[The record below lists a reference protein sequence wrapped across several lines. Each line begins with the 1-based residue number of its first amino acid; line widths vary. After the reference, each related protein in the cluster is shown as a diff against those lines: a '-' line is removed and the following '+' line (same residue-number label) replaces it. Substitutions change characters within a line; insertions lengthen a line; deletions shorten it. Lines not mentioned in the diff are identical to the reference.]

1 MTLNEQLI
9 RLSSYKINFNI
20 YEGTV
25 IISLEYPKDWTVL
38 EINSSDIQTT
48 SENGRQFYWVPLQMD
63 VEKVFELIDE
73 TIEYNKDIE
82 AKSELFKQKI
92 DEMRKIFLEEDLQ
105 TLRTMEFKM
114 KKKKLPKKK
123 VTEEKENN
131 ITEVNDAANDK
142 QTPSENKQ
150 EEVITESVKEEN
162 MVSLE
167 ETNSKVKEPTEID
180 KMIEQ
185 AVKEKQE
192 KKINNAKYI
201 KGIWRL

>member
-1 MTLNEQLI
+1 MTLKEQLI

-48 SENGRQFYWVPLQMD
+48 SENGRQFYWVPLQID

-131 ITEVNDAANDK
+131 ITEVNDAANGK

-150 EEVITESVKEEN
+150 EEVITEPVKEEN

-185 AVKEKQE
+185 AVKEKQG
-192 KKINNAKYI
+192 KNK
-201 KGIWRL
+201 

>member
-38 EINSSDIQTT
+38 QVNSNDIQTT
-48 SENGRQFYWVPLQMD
+48 SENGRQFYWVPLQTD
-63 VEKVFELIDE
+63 VEKVFELIHE

-92 DEMRKIFLEEDLQ
+92 DEMRKIFLEEDLH
-105 TLRTMEFKM
+105 TLKTMEFKM

-123 VTEEKENN
+123 AMEGKEDN
-131 ITEVNDAANDK
+131 ITEVNDAANGK

-185 AVKEKQE
+185 AVKEKQG
-192 KKINNAKYI
+192 KK
-201 KGIWRL
+201 

>member
-131 ITEVNDAANDK
+131 ITEVNDAANGK

-185 AVKEKQE
+185 AVKEKQG
-192 KKINNAKYI
+192 KNK
-201 KGIWRL
+201 

>member
-192 KKINNAKYI
+192 KK
-201 KGIWRL
+201 

>member
-131 ITEVNDAANDK
+131 ITEVNDAANGK

-150 EEVITESVKEEN
+150 EEVITEPVKEEN

-185 AVKEKQE
+185 AVKEKQG
-192 KKINNAKYI
+192 KK
-201 KGIWRL
+201 

>member
-38 EINSSDIQTT
+38 QVNSNDIQTT
-48 SENGRQFYWVPLQMD
+48 SENGRQFYWVPLQTD

-82 AKSELFKQKI
+82 AKSELFRQKI
-92 DEMRKIFLEEDLQ
+92 DEMRKIFLEEDLH
-105 TLRTMEFKM
+105 TLKTMEFKM

-123 VTEEKENN
+123 VMEGKEDN
-131 ITEVNDAANDK
+131 ITEVNDAANGK
-142 QTPSENKQ
+142 QPPAENKQ
-150 EEVITESVKEEN
+150 QEVITEPVKEEN

-185 AVKEKQE
+185 AVKEKQG
-192 KKINNAKYI
+192 KNK
-201 KGIWRL
+201 

>member
-25 IISLEYPKDWTVL
+25 IISLEYPKDWTIL

-82 AKSELFKQKI
+82 AKSDLFKQKI

-131 ITEVNDAANDK
+131 ITEVNDAANGK

-150 EEVITESVKEEN
+150 EEVVTEPVKEEN

-192 KKINNAKYI
+192 KK
-201 KGIWRL
+201 

>member
-73 TIEYNKDIE
+73 TIE

-131 ITEVNDAANDK
+131 ITEVNDAANGK

-150 EEVITESVKEEN
+150 EEVITEPVKEEN

-185 AVKEKQE
+185 AVKEKQG
-192 KKINNAKYI
+192 KNK
-201 KGIWRL
+201 

>member
-38 EINSSDIQTT
+38 QVNSNDIQTT
-48 SENGRQFYWVPLQMD
+48 SENGRQFYWVPLQTD

-123 VTEEKENN
+123 VTEEKEDN
-131 ITEVNDAANDK
+131 ITEVNDTANDK

-150 EEVITESVKEEN
+150 EEVVTESVKEEN
-162 MVSLE
+162 MVSLK

-185 AVKEKQE
+185 AVKEKTR
-192 KKINNAKYI
+192 KK
-201 KGIWRL
+201 

>member
-131 ITEVNDAANDK
+131 ITEVNDAANGK

-150 EEVITESVKEEN
+150 EEVVTESVKEEN

-185 AVKEKQE
+185 AVKEKQG
-192 KKINNAKYI
+192 KNK
-201 KGIWRL
+201 

>member
-38 EINSSDIQTT
+38 QVNSNDIQTT
-48 SENGRQFYWVPLQMD
+48 SENGRQFYWVPLQTD

-92 DEMRKIFLEEDLQ
+92 DEMRKIFLEEDLH
-105 TLRTMEFKM
+105 TLKTMEFKM

-123 VTEEKENN
+123 VMEGKEDN
-131 ITEVNDAANDK
+131 ITEIGNVVDNK
-142 QTPSENKQ
+142 EKLSENKQ
-150 EEVITESVKEEN
+150 EEVVTESVKEEN

-185 AVKEKQE
+185 AVKEKTR
-192 KKINNAKYI
+192 KNK
-201 KGIWRL
+201 

>member
-25 IISLEYPKDWTVL
+25 IISLEYPKDWTIL

-131 ITEVNDAANDK
+131 ITEVNDAANGK
-142 QTPSENKQ
+142 QTPSENKE
-150 EEVITESVKEEN
+150 EEVITEPVKEEN

-185 AVKEKQE
+185 AVKEKQG
-192 KKINNAKYI
+192 KNK
-201 KGIWRL
+201 

>member
-48 SENGRQFYWVPLQMD
+48 SENGRQFYWVPLQTD

-131 ITEVNDAANDK
+131 ITEVNDAANGK

-150 EEVITESVKEEN
+150 EEVITEPVKEEN

-167 ETNSKVKEPTEID
+167 ETNSKVKEPTDID

-192 KKINNAKYI
+192 KNK
-201 KGIWRL
+201 

>member
-114 KKKKLPKKK
+114 KKKKFPKKK

-131 ITEVNDAANDK
+131 ITEVNDAANGK

-150 EEVITESVKEEN
+150 EEVITEPVKEEN

-192 KKINNAKYI
+192 KNK
-201 KGIWRL
+201 

>member
-25 IISLEYPKDWTVL
+25 IISLEYPKDWTIL

-131 ITEVNDAANDK
+131 ITEVNDAANGK

-150 EEVITESVKEEN
+150 EEVITETVKEEN

-185 AVKEKQE
+185 AVKEKQG
-192 KKINNAKYI
+192 KNK
-201 KGIWRL
+201 

>member
-25 IISLEYPKDWTVL
+25 IISLEYPKDWTIL

-92 DEMRKIFLEEDLQ
+92 VEMRKIFLEEDLQ

-123 VTEEKENN
+123 ATEEKENN
-131 ITEVNDAANDK
+131 ITEVNDAANGT

-150 EEVITESVKEEN
+150 EEVITEPVKEEN

-192 KKINNAKYI
+192 KNK
-201 KGIWRL
+201 

>member
-25 IISLEYPKDWTVL
+25 IISLEYPKDWTIL

-131 ITEVNDAANDK
+131 ITEVNDAANGK
-142 QTPSENKQ
+142 QTLSENKQ

-192 KKINNAKYI
+192 KK
-201 KGIWRL
+201 

>member
-131 ITEVNDAANDK
+131 ITEVNDAANGK
-142 QTPSENKQ
+142 QTSSENKE

-185 AVKEKQE
+185 AVKEKQG
-192 KKINNAKYI
+192 KNK
-201 KGIWRL
+201 

>member
-9 RLSSYKINFNI
+9 HLSSYKINFNI

-25 IISLEYPKDWTVL
+25 IISLEYPKDWTIL

-131 ITEVNDAANDK
+131 ITEVNDAANGK

-150 EEVITESVKEEN
+150 EEVITEPVKEEN

-185 AVKEKQE
+185 AVKEKQG
-192 KKINNAKYI
+192 KK
-201 KGIWRL
+201 

>member
-25 IISLEYPKDWTVL
+25 IISLEYPKDWTIL

-92 DEMRKIFLEEDLQ
+92 NEMRKIFLEEDLQ

-131 ITEVNDAANDK
+131 ITEVNDAANGK

-150 EEVITESVKEEN
+150 EEVITEPVKEEN

-192 KKINNAKYI
+192 KNK
-201 KGIWRL
+201 

>member
-25 IISLEYPKDWTVL
+25 IISLEYPKDWTIL
-38 EINSSDIQTT
+38 EIKSDDIQTT
-48 SENGRQFYWVPLQMD
+48 SENGRQFYWIPLQTD
-63 VEKVFELIDE
+63 IEKVFELIDE

-92 DEMRKIFLEEDLQ
+92 DEMRQLFLEEDLQ
-105 TLRTMEFKM
+105 TLKTMEFKI

-123 VTEEKENN
+123 VTEEKEYNT
-131 ITEVNDAANDK
+131 IEVNDTVDDK
-142 QTPSENKQ
+142 QKPSEDKQ
-150 EEVITESVKEEN
+150 EEVISETVKEEK

-167 ETNSKVKEPTEID
+167 ETNSKLKEPTEID

-185 AVKEKQE
+185 AVMEKEHK
-192 KKINNAKYI
+192 
-201 KGIWRL
+201 R

>member
-38 EINSSDIQTT
+38 QVNSNDIQTT
-48 SENGRQFYWVPLQMD
+48 SENGRQFYWVPLQTD

-92 DEMRKIFLEEDLQ
+92 DEMRKIFLEEDLH
-105 TLRTMEFKM
+105 TLKTMEFKM
-114 KKKKLPKKK
+114 KKKKLPKKR
-123 VTEEKENN
+123 VMEGKEDN
-131 ITEVNDAANDK
+131 ITEVNDAANGK

-150 EEVITESVKEEN
+150 EEVITEPVKEEN

-185 AVKEKQE
+185 AVKEKQG
-192 KKINNAKYI
+192 KK
-201 KGIWRL
+201 

>member
-38 EINSSDIQTT
+38 QVNSNDIQTT
-48 SENGRQFYWVPLQMD
+48 SENGRQFYWVPLQTD

-92 DEMRKIFLEEDLQ
+92 DEMRKIFLEEDLH
-105 TLRTMEFKM
+105 TLKTMEFKM

-123 VTEEKENN
+123 VTEEKEDN
-131 ITEVNDAANDK
+131 ITEVNDTANDK

-150 EEVITESVKEEN
+150 EEVVTESVKEEN

-180 KMIEQ
+180 KIIEQ
-185 AVKEKQE
+185 AVKEKTR
-192 KKINNAKYI
+192 KK
-201 KGIWRL
+201 

>member
-25 IISLEYPKDWTVL
+25 IISLEYPKDWTIL

-131 ITEVNDAANDK
+131 ITEVNDAANGK

-185 AVKEKQE
+185 AVKEKQG
-192 KKINNAKYI
+192 KK
-201 KGIWRL
+201 

>member
-1 MTLNEQLI
+1 MSLNEQLI

-48 SENGRQFYWVPLQMD
+48 SENGRQFYWVPLQTD

-105 TLRTMEFKM
+105 TLRTMKFKM

-131 ITEVNDAANDK
+131 ITEINDAANGK
-142 QTPSENKQ
+142 QTQSEDKQ

-185 AVKEKQE
+185 AVKEKTR
-192 KKINNAKYI
+192 KK
-201 KGIWRL
+201 

>member
-73 TIEYNKDIE
+73 TIKYNKDIE

-123 VTEEKENN
+123 VTEEKKNN
-131 ITEVNDAANDK
+131 ITEINDAANDK
-142 QTPSENKQ
+142 ETPSENKQ
-150 EEVITESVKEEN
+150 EEVITEPVKEEN

-192 KKINNAKYI
+192 KK
-201 KGIWRL
+201 

>member
-38 EINSSDIQTT
+38 QVNSNDIQTT
-48 SENGRQFYWVPLQMD
+48 SENGRQFYWVPLQTD

-92 DEMRKIFLEEDLQ
+92 DEMRKIFLEEDLH
-105 TLRTMEFKM
+105 TLKTMEFKM
-114 KKKKLPKKK
+114 KKKKLPKKR
-123 VTEEKENN
+123 VMEGKEDN
-131 ITEVNDAANDK
+131 ITEIGNVVDNK
-142 QTPSENKQ
+142 EKLSENKQ
-150 EEVITESVKEEN
+150 EEVVTESVKEEN

-185 AVKEKQE
+185 AVKEKQG
-192 KKINNAKYI
+192 KK
-201 KGIWRL
+201 

>member
-25 IISLEYPKDWTVL
+25 IISLEYPKDWTIL

-48 SENGRQFYWVPLQMD
+48 SENGRQFYWVPLQID

-131 ITEVNDAANDK
+131 ITEVNDAANGK

-150 EEVITESVKEEN
+150 EEVITETVKEEN

-192 KKINNAKYI
+192 KNK
-201 KGIWRL
+201 

>member
-25 IISLEYPKDWTVL
+25 IISLEYPKDWTIL

-92 DEMRKIFLEEDLQ
+92 DEMRKIFLEADLQ

-131 ITEVNDAANDK
+131 ITEVNDAANGK
-142 QTPSENKQ
+142 QTQFENKQ
-150 EEVITESVKEEN
+150 EEVITEPVKEEN

-192 KKINNAKYI
+192 KK
-201 KGIWRL
+201 

>member
-48 SENGRQFYWVPLQMD
+48 LENGRQFYWVPLQMD

-131 ITEVNDAANDK
+131 ITEANDAANGK
-142 QTPSENKQ
+142 QTPFENKQ
-150 EEVITESVKEEN
+150 EEVITEPVKEEN

-185 AVKEKQE
+185 AVKEKQG
-192 KKINNAKYI
+192 KNK
-201 KGIWRL
+201 

>member
-38 EINSSDIQTT
+38 QVNSNDIQTT
-48 SENGRQFYWVPLQMD
+48 SENGRQFYWVPLQTD

-92 DEMRKIFLEEDLQ
+92 DEMRKIFLEEDLH
-105 TLRTMEFKM
+105 TLKTMEFKM

-123 VTEEKENN
+123 VMEGKEDN
-131 ITEVNDAANDK
+131 ITEVDNVVDNK
-142 QTPSENKQ
+142 EKLSENKQ
-150 EEVITESVKEEN
+150 EEVVTESVKEEN

-185 AVKEKQE
+185 AVKEKQG
-192 KKINNAKYI
+192 KNK
-201 KGIWRL
+201 

>member
-48 SENGRQFYWVPLQMD
+48 SENGRQFYWVPLQTD

-131 ITEVNDAANDK
+131 ITEVNDAANGK

-150 EEVITESVKEEN
+150 EEVITEPVKEEN

-192 KKINNAKYI
+192 KK
-201 KGIWRL
+201 

>member
-38 EINSSDIQTT
+38 QVNSNDIQTT
-48 SENGRQFYWVPLQMD
+48 SENGRQFYWVPLQTD

-92 DEMRKIFLEEDLQ
+92 DEMRKIFLEEDLH
-105 TLRTMEFKM
+105 TLKTMEFKM

-123 VTEEKENN
+123 VMEGKEDN
-131 ITEVNDAANDK
+131 ITEIGNVVDNK
-142 QTPSENKQ
+142 EKLSENKQ
-150 EEVITESVKEEN
+150 EEVITEPVKEEN

-185 AVKEKQE
+185 AVKEKQG
-192 KKINNAKYI
+192 KK
-201 KGIWRL
+201 

>member
-48 SENGRQFYWVPLQMD
+48 SENGRQFYWVPLQTD

-123 VTEEKENN
+123 VMEGKEDN
-131 ITEVNDAANDK
+131 ITEVDNVVDNK
-142 QTPSENKQ
+142 EKLSENKQ
-150 EEVITESVKEEN
+150 EEVITEPLKEEN

-185 AVKEKQE
+185 AVKEKTR
-192 KKINNAKYI
+192 KK
-201 KGIWRL
+201 

>member
-123 VTEEKENN
+123 W
-131 ITEVNDAANDK
+131 
-142 QTPSENKQ
+142 QTNP
-150 EEVITESVKEEN
+150 V
-162 MVSLE
+162 
-167 ETNSKVKEPTEID
+167 
-180 KMIEQ
+180 
-185 AVKEKQE
+185 
-192 KKINNAKYI
+192 
-201 KGIWRL
+201 

>member
-38 EINSSDIQTT
+38 QVNSNDIQTT
-48 SENGRQFYWVPLQMD
+48 SENGRQFYWVPLQTD

-92 DEMRKIFLEEDLQ
+92 DEMRKIFLEEDLH
-105 TLRTMEFKM
+105 TLKTMVFKM

-123 VTEEKENN
+123 VMEGKEDN
-131 ITEVNDAANDK
+131 ITEIGNVVDNK
-142 QTPSENKQ
+142 EKLSENKQ
-150 EEVITESVKEEN
+150 EEVVTESVKEEN

-185 AVKEKQE
+185 AVKEKTR
-192 KKINNAKYI
+192 KK
-201 KGIWRL
+201 

>member
-131 ITEVNDAANDK
+131 ITEVNDAANGK

-150 EEVITESVKEEN
+150 EEVITETVKEEN

-192 KKINNAKYI
+192 KNK
-201 KGIWRL
+201 

>member
-131 ITEVNDAANDK
+131 ITEVNDAANGK
-142 QTPSENKQ
+142 QTPSENKE
-150 EEVITESVKEEN
+150 EEVITEPVKEEN

-185 AVKEKQE
+185 AVKEKQG
-192 KKINNAKYI
+192 KK
-201 KGIWRL
+201 

>member
-131 ITEVNDAANDK
+131 ITEVDNVVDNK
-142 QTPSENKQ
+142 EKLSENKQ
-150 EEVITESVKEEN
+150 EEVITEPVKEEN

-185 AVKEKQE
+185 AVKEKTR
-192 KKINNAKYI
+192 KK
-201 KGIWRL
+201 